1 MYLFAII
8 LLLFIICLVIF
19 IKANRNDNDLLVFA
33 MLLPGITIMLAL
45 IASTIFVITA
55 HTDSTIRE
63 YDRTKATVERMTESD
78 VYKSP
83 AISKQVDEVNKSVQK
98 AKWASQ
104 YWALSGTYNEE
115 LSNRDYLF
123 IDNNEV
129 NRSFEK
135 DKKDK

>member
-1 MYLFAII
+1 MYLFAIF

-33 MLLPGITIMLAL
+33 ILLPGVTIMLAL

-55 HTDSTIRE
+55 HTDSAIRE

-98 AKWASQ
+98 AKWASR
-104 YWALSGTYNEE
+104 YWVLSGTYNEE
-115 LSNRDYLF
+115 LSKRDYLF
-123 IDNNEV
+123 IDNNDV

-135 DKKDK
+135 DK

>member
-1 MYLFAII
+1 
-8 LLLFIICLVIF
+8 
-19 IKANRNDNDLLVFA
+19 
-33 MLLPGITIMLAL
+33 MLAL

-55 HTDSTIRE
+55 HTDNTIRE

-104 YWALSGTYNEE
+104 YWVLSGTYNEE
-115 LSNRDYLF
+115 LSKRDYLF
-123 IDNNEV
+123 IDNNDV

-135 DKKDK
+135 DK

>member
-1 MYLFAII
+1 MYLFAIF

-33 MLLPGITIMLAL
+33 ILLPGVTIVLAL

-55 HTDSTIRE
+55 HTDNTIRE

-104 YWALSGTYNEE
+104 YWVLSGTYNEE
-115 LSNRDYLF
+115 LSKRDYLF
-123 IDNNEV
+123 IDNNDV

-135 DKKDK
+135 DK